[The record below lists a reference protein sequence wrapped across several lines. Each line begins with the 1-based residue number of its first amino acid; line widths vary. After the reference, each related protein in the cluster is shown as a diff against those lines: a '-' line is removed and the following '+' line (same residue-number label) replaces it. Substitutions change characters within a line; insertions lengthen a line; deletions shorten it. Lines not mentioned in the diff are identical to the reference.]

1 MGGMCMRT
9 LLILLA
15 LFIPCT
21 LMKAEEPIDNQVENI
36 DLHLN
41 DHEAVV
47 TFLGLSE
54 GEAVLL
60 QAANGKNILINMGGK
75 GTRAE
80 LEEGLSLYDVKEIS
94 TLFLTNDDVSL
105 DKIKQLISSYKIKEI
120 ITTSEISAQLTNE
133 LKTINHIPILA
144 WGAGTKKEILP
155 DMTAE
160 VEFVGEES
168 NEGMDLKLQFF
179 NHTIFLMSSNS
190 PRAEQ
195 VLMKKNL
202 RNVNVFKI
210 PNCSMEGPLSEQ
222 LIQYLNP
229 EISILFEGNN
239 GMDTKTLRDL
249 NEIWSEVY
257 STKKHGTV
265 TVKFTENNYEVIRIP
280 VKLDE

>member
-1 MGGMCMRT
+1 MRT

-21 LMKAEEPIDNQVENI
+21 FIKAEEPIDNQVENI

-41 DHEAVV
+41 DHEAAV
-47 TFLGLSE
+47 TFLGLKE

-60 QAANGKNILINMGGK
+60 QAAHGKNILFNVGGK

-105 DKIKQLISSYKIKEI
+105 NKINQLISSYNIKEI

-133 LKTINHIPILA
+133 LKTSNHIPILA

-155 DMTAE
+155 DLTAE
-160 VEFVGEES
+160 VEFVGEEL

-179 NHTIFLMSSNS
+179 NHTIFLMSSNT

-202 RNVNVFKI
+202 RNINVLKI
-210 PNCSMEGPLSEQ
+210 PNNNMEGSLSDQ

-239 GMDTKTLRDL
+239 GIDTKILRDL

-265 TVKFTENNYEVIRIP
+265 TVKFTENNYEVVRIP
-280 VKLDE
+280 IKLDE

>member
-1 MGGMCMRT
+1 MRT

-21 LMKAEEPIDNQVENI
+21 LIKAEEPNDNQVENI

-41 DHEAVV
+41 VHEAAV
-47 TFLGLSE
+47 TFLGLSG

-60 QAANGKNILINMGGK
+60 QAANGKNILFNVGGK

-80 LEEGLSLYDVKEIS
+80 LEEGLSLYDVREIS
-94 TLFLTNDDVSL
+94 TLFLTTDDDVSIN
-105 DKIKQLISSYKIKEI
+105 KINQLISSYNIKEI

-133 LKTINHIPILA
+133 LKSINHIPILA
-144 WGAGTKKEILP
+144 WGVGTKKEILP
-155 DMTAE
+155 DLTAE
-160 VEFVGEES
+160 VEFVGEEL

-202 RNVNVFKI
+202 RNINVFKI
-210 PNCSMEGPLSEQ
+210 PNGNMEGPLSDQ

-239 GMDTKTLRDL
+239 SKDTKILRDL

-280 VKLDE
+280 VNLEE